1 QLHGSLLNIRRVVS
15 RICGALFRGSL
26 GQMRS
31 AAIGGGSFS
40 AAIVLVL
47 LQVKLTS
54 VALHVS
60 FAAAALGIP
69 IWIVVWQYVQPYL
82 LYGPDSYAHF
92 RKVGS
97 IGVAT
102 GLAIAG
108 LITLFVS
115 FSALLWHM
123 SLWVALVFSLFSL
136 AAVIV
141 IARHGQSVLTAVKL
155 VDNGPSA

>member
-1 QLHGSLLNIRRVVS
+1 MSTNFETTLAPVTRRIS
-15 RICGALFRGSL
+15 ESYL

-82 LYGPDSYAHF
+82 S
-92 RKVGS
+92 
-97 IGVAT
+97 
-102 GLAIAG
+102 
-108 LITLFVS
+108 LI
-115 FSALLWHM
+115 H
-123 SLWVALVFSLFSL
+123 
-136 AAVIV
+136 I
-141 IARHGQSVLTAVKL
+141 
-155 VDNGPSA
+155 

>member
-1 QLHGSLLNIRRVVS
+1 MSTNFETTLAPVTRRIS
-15 RICGALFRGSL
+15 ESYL

-136 AAVIV
+136 SAVIV
-141 IARHGQSVLTAVKL
+141 IARHGQSVLAAVKL